1 MLPCEVAADAFLVAL
16 AIWRPPRYKWAWR
29 IVTVSLLLGDSL
41 YYITHNWP
49 DLSKWMFPLEESVF
63 TAYVIA
69 ACWFLSRSFFSSP
82 LRLEKVERY
91 ILMLLWG
98 GLLYVSGR
106 YLLLPFFQS
115 GNYATPFY
123 YINSTL
129 FRFAETAVLALAM
142 FMSLKTLSLH
152 WLYLTQGIALLS
164 ISSIALGYND
174 GVLLGSDVPFHEYGW
189 FWGLLMILF
198 AQTFRASSEVVVS
211 KWSSVRVRMAGLIFI
226 FNLALLFVLYA
237 LRIFTTHNAFQLT
250 SMLFIVYGLWFV
262 ASLIS
267 YQLSANIQEVLEN
280 IQAGPAELTP
290 FRPRWNVYEVELL
303 ADKLS
308 IAYST
313 IKKQSRLAALTEIA
327 AQVAHDIRSPLA
339 ALNVALQDMSALPE
353 KRQEL
358 ARGALGRIGEI
369 ARDLLDNYK
378 KPGAVLTSEKPA
390 SPQNL
395 KCLIEPIISEK
406 RAQYAS
412 KSDITIEFSAA
423 ATENIKAAVQP
434 AEFRRIISNLVN
446 NAIEAFKSGG
456 RVTIELAIVGD
467 KILLK
472 IGDTGK
478 GIPAVILARLG
489 QKGET
494 HGKAGGTG
502 LGLYH
507 ARTSVE
513 GWGGK
518 LDIQSVFG
526 RGTTVSIELPVI
538 AAAQAPVS
546 HDAQVAGR
554 LTILVDDDAL
564 VRMNWKTVAKAKGI
578 SLKIYSNPKDFL
590 AEAGQLVKETII
602 YLDSDLGNG
611 VKGEDISKELHEK
624 GFADITLETGHPPEQ
639 FAHLPWLK
647 ITGKEPPWQG

>member
-1 MLPCEVAADAFLVAL
+1 
-16 AIWRPPRYKWAWR
+16 
-29 IVTVSLLLGDSL
+29 
-41 YYITHNWP
+41 
-49 DLSKWMFPLEESVF
+49 MFPLEESVF

-69 ACWFLSRSFFSSP
+69 ACWFLSRSFFSST

-91 ILMLLWG
+91 ILTLLWG

-174 GVLLGSDVPFHEYGW
+174 GVLLGADVPFHEYGW

-198 AQTFRASSEVVVS
+198 AQTFRASSEVGVS
-211 KWSSVRVRMAGLIFI
+211 KWSSVRVRMAGLVFI
-226 FNLALLFVLYA
+226 FNLTLLFVLYA

-250 SMLFIVYGLWFV
+250 SMLFIIYGLWFV

-267 YQLSANIQEVLEN
+267 YQLSTNIQEVLEN
-280 IQAGPAELTP
+280 IQAEPVELTP
-290 FRPRWNVYEVELL
+290 SRPRWNVYEVELL

-308 IAYST
+308 VAYAT

-358 ARGALGRIGEI
+358 ARGAMGRIGEI

-378 KPGAVLTSEKPA
+378 KPNASPAVEKPV
-390 SPQNL
+390 SPQEL
-395 KCLIEPIISEK
+395 KCLIEPVISEK

-412 KSDITIEFSAA
+412 KPDITIEFPVAA
-423 ATENIKAAVQP
+423 ENAKVIVQP

-446 NAIEAFKSGG
+446 NAVEAFESGG
-456 RVTIELAIVGD
+456 RVTIELAKAGD

-478 GIPAVILARLG
+478 GIPAAILAKLG

-513 GWGGK
+513 SWGGK
-518 LDIQSVFG
+518 LDIHSVVG
-526 RGTTVSIELPVI
+526 KGTTVTIELPAIDSTSPSASPDV
-538 AAAQAPVS
+538 QGPV
-546 HDAQVAGR
+546 A
-554 LTILVDDDAL
+554 
-564 VRMNWKTVAKAKGI
+564 
-578 SLKIYSNPKDFL
+578 
-590 AEAGQLVKETII
+590 
-602 YLDSDLGNG
+602 
-611 VKGEDISKELHEK
+611 
-624 GFADITLETGHPPEQ
+624 
-639 FAHLPWLK
+639 
-647 ITGKEPPWQG
+647 